1 MASYKN
7 TANVTNQKVTNE
19 TIRFICFEDTSNLA
33 LYWKQ
38 AEIII
43 YILTCSFLFIIYF
56 YTKEE
61 QVFYSLSSMFFYLNP
76 SG

>member
-33 LYWKQ
+33 LY
-38 AEIII
+38 
-43 YILTCSFLFIIYF
+43 
-56 YTKEE
+56 
-61 QVFYSLSSMFFYLNP
+61 
-76 SG
+76 